1 MNILS
6 DLSEKKESLE
16 HTAAGTLDARTRLYC
31 LLGSP
36 VSHSISPAMHN
47 EAFRLLG
54 LNCAYLAFDVDE
66 NTFERAVDGLITLNA
81 GGWNC
86 TMPLKRLMYERADE
100 LSDSALLSG
109 AVNTVVNENGRLI
122 GHNTDGVGFLR
133 SVKDAG
139 LSVAGQNLTVLGAGG
154 AATAIC
160 VQAALDGV
168 REISIFNRHAGRAE
182 RIVRIVNENT
192 ACHARAFAL
201 AEEDRLRQ
209 ELAESE
215 LLVNATRVGMKPLE
229 DQCVIPDASML
240 HPGLFVM
247 DAIYEPARTRLL
259 RMAEEAGCRTLNGLG
274 MVLYQGAASFAL
286 WTGHEMPVELV
297 RERLFRQG

>member
-86 TMPLKRLMYERADE
+86 TMPL
-100 LSDSALLSG
+100 
-109 AVNTVVNENGRLI
+109 
-122 GHNTDGVGFLR
+122 
-133 SVKDAG
+133 
-139 LSVAGQNLTVLGAGG
+139 
-154 AATAIC
+154 
-160 VQAALDGV
+160 
-168 REISIFNRHAGRAE
+168 
-182 RIVRIVNENT
+182 
-192 ACHARAFAL
+192 
-201 AEEDRLRQ
+201 
-209 ELAESE
+209 
-215 LLVNATRVGMKPLE
+215 
-229 DQCVIPDASML
+229 
-240 HPGLFVM
+240 
-247 DAIYEPARTRLL
+247 
-259 RMAEEAGCRTLNGLG
+259 
-274 MVLYQGAASFAL
+274 
-286 WTGHEMPVELV
+286 
-297 RERLFRQG
+297 